1 LSDAIDYFNRDHLL
15 HRVKEPVA
23 RRARVR
29 MFERFMALARPG
41 AETRVLDV
49 GTTPDLEISYNNFF
63 ERLYPHPARL
73 TACSV
78 EDCSNLEAAFPGLAF
93 RRIHGGRLPA
103 ADREFDV
110 AVSFAVLEH
119 VGSRARQREFIA
131 ELTRVAD
138 AFLLYAPYRYF
149 PVEVHTFVPFLH
161 WLPAPWY
168 RAVWRRI
175 GLDFWADEANLNL
188 LGLRELRPLLPTH
201 GHTQVRLL
209 RTFGVPS
216 NIEVWWTREGLRGT
230 SPSRP
235 GAS

>member
-1 LSDAIDYFNRDHLL
+1 LSEAIDYFNRDHLL
-15 HRVKEPVA
+15 HRIKEPVA
-23 RRARVR
+23 WRARVR

-41 AETRVLDV
+41 PGTRILDV
-49 GTTPDLEISYNNFF
+49 GTTPDLEIAYNNFF
-63 ERLYPHPARL
+63 ERLYPHTTRV

-93 RRIHGGRLPA
+93 RRIEGRALPA
-103 ADREFDV
+103 ANAEFDV

-131 ELTRVAD
+131 ELTRVAG

-175 GLDFWADEANLNL
+175 GLEFWAEEANLNL
-188 LGLRELRPLLPTH
+188 MGLRELRPLLPAH
-201 GHTQVRLL
+201 GRTRVRLL

-216 NIEVWWTREGLRGT
+216 NIEVWWTREPCTGD
-230 SPSRP
+230 
-235 GAS
+235 

>member
-1 LSDAIDYFNRDHLL
+1 MSEAIDYFNRDHLL
-15 HRVKEPVA
+15 HRIKEPVA
-23 RRARVR
+23 WRARVR

-41 AETRVLDV
+41 QETRVLDV

-63 ERLYPHPARL
+63 ERLYPHLRAL

-78 EDCSNLEAAFPGLAF
+78 EDCSNLETAFPGLAF
-93 RRIHGGRLPA
+93 RRIASRRLPA

-119 VGSRARQREFIA
+119 VGSRAEQRAFMA

-138 AFLLYAPYRYF
+138 SFLLYAPYRYF
-149 PVEVHTFVPFLH
+149 PVEVHTFVPLMH

-175 GLDFWADEANLNL
+175 GLEFWADEANLNL
-188 LGLRELRPLLPTH
+188 MGLRELGPLLPAH
-201 GHTQVRLL
+201 GRTQVRLL

-216 NIEVWWTREGLRGT
+216 NIEVWWTRE
-230 SPSRP
+230 
-235 GAS
+235 ASGGR